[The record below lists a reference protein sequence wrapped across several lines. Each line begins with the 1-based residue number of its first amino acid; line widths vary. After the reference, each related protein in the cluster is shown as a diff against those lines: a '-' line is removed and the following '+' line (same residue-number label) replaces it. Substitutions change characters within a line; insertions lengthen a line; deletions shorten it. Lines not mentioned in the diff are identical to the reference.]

1 MKRTQILAAATNIFI
16 ENGFDGTN
24 VDAIVDAIGGSKST
38 VYRFFGSKEGLFQ
51 SVGAYISERSNAIF
65 DAAVSELDSEPDT
78 VENLQEGLTR
88 FAGRYLTSLLAANVY
103 APIRAVVRSS
113 GVAPGV
119 SEAFFDN
126 GPVREARILSEHFQ
140 SCNQLGLLV
149 LDQPQTAA
157 EQFLG
162 MLRSNAV
169 LKMYFVSNP
178 MPPSDEEI
186 TSMSNNAVRLFM
198 YGACNPIKAPEKSN

>member
-24 VDAIVDAIGGSKST
+24 VDAIVEAIGGSKST
-38 VYRFFGSKEGLFQ
+38 VYRFFGSKEGLFR

-65 DAAVSELDSEPDT
+65 DTAICELEFKPDNAT
-78 VENLQEGLTR
+78 ILEDGLTR
-88 FAGRYLTSLLAANVY
+88 FAERCLTSLLSANVY

-113 GVAPGV
+113 GVAPDV

-126 GPVREARILSEHFQ
+126 GPVRAARLLSEHFQ
-140 SCNQLGLLV
+140 SWNQLGLLAI
-149 LDQPQTAA
+149 DDPQIAA

-169 LKMYFVSNP
+169 LKIYFVSNP
-178 MPPSDEEI
+178 TPPTADEVRV
-186 TSMSNNAVRLFM
+186 MSVSAVKLFV
-198 YGACNPIKAPEKSN
+198 YGSKNTDT